1 MGTET
6 NATASGAGRNFFR
19 AVLRKGQLEIRM
31 GCVVL
36 FLVFCLSIGSPYF
49 MTVNNILNVMDQC
62 VVVGI
67 VSLGATLVI
76 LTAGIDL
83 SVGSVL
89 AVSGVVLGMSF
100 GPLGVYGA
108 VAACLVSGMICGL
121 ISGLLVT
128 WAGLAPFVATLGMM
142 AIARSQAYVL
152 SGARS
157 FSTIPSEIDWLGT
170 ATMAFGVPFSFI
182 CLVVLYCLVWA
193 FLTRTKAG
201 RCIYAIGSN
210 EEAAR
215 VAGISV
221 LKYKTFCYVA
231 SGFFCALASLF
242 LAGRIL
248 SIDPIAGMAL
258 ELDTIAAVVIGG
270 ASLMGGRG
278 SIIGTFLG
286 VIIMVLIR
294 NGLNLIGVDPY
305 WQGTAIGSVIV
316 AALLLDRF
324 FHNRTVRQR

>member
-1 MGTET
+1 MSSNSTGN
-6 NATASGAGRNFFR
+6 NAFKALLQKS
-19 AVLRKGQLEIRM
+19 QLELRM
-31 GCVVL
+31 LSVVL
-36 FLVFCLSIGSPYF
+36 FLVFCLSLSSPYF
-49 MTVNNILNVMDQC
+49 LTVNNILNVMDQC

-100 GPLGVYGA
+100 GPLGVFGA
-108 VAACLVSGMICGL
+108 IIASLVAGMVCGM

-157 FSTIPSEIDWLGT
+157 FSTIPSEIEWVGSAML
-170 ATMAFGVPFSFI
+170 FGLPFSFL
-182 CLVVLYCLVWA
+182 CLLVLYALVWI
-193 FLTRTKAG
+193 FLNRTKAG

-215 VAGISV
+215 VAGIAV
-221 LKYKTFCYVA
+221 AKYKTLCYVA
-231 SGFFCALASLF
+231 SGMFCAIASLF

-248 SIDPIAGMAL
+248 SIDPIAGTML

-278 SIIGTFLG
+278 SIVGTFFG
-286 VIIMVLIR
+286 VVIMVLIR
-294 NGLNLIGVDPY
+294 NGLNLMGVDPY

-324 FHNRTVRQR
+324 FRRRAALKA

>member
-1 MGTET
+1 MGIEA
-6 NATASGAGRNFFR
+6 NATASGVGTNFFR
-19 AVLRKGQLEIRM
+19 ALIRKGQLEIRM
-31 GCVVL
+31 LGVVL
-36 FLVFCLSIGSPYF
+36 FLVFCLSIGSPFF

-108 VAACLVSGMICGL
+108 VIACLIAGMICGL

-157 FSTIPSEIDWLGT
+157 FSTIPPEIDWLGS
-170 ATMAFGVPFSFI
+170 AMVSGVPLSFI

-221 LKYKTFCYVA
+221 MKYKTLCYVA
-231 SGFFCALASLF
+231 SGFFSALASLF

-248 SIDPIAGMAL
+248 SIDPIAGTAL

-278 SIIGTFLG
+278 SIVGTFLG

-316 AALLLDRF
+316 AALLLDRI
-324 FHNRTVRQR
+324 FHKRAVRQS

>member
-1 MGTET
+1 MSLNSTGK
-6 NATASGAGRNFFR
+6 NMLKS
-19 AVLRKGQLEIRM
+19 LLQKGQLELRM
-31 GCVVL
+31 LSVVL
-36 FLVFCLSIGSPYF
+36 FLVFCLSLTSPYF
-49 MTVNNILNVMDQC
+49 LTVNNILNVMDQC

-89 AVSGVVLGMSF
+89 AVAGVVLGMSF

-108 VAACLVSGMICGL
+108 IAASLVAGMVCGM

-157 FSTIPSEIDWLGT
+157 FSTIPPEIEWVGS
-170 ATMAFGVPFSFI
+170 AMVFGLPFSFL
-182 CLVVLYCLVWA
+182 CLLVLYAIVWV
-193 FLTRTKAG
+193 FLNRTKAG

-221 LKYKTFCYVA
+221 MKYKTFCYVA
-231 SGFFCALASLF
+231 SGFFCAIASLF

-248 SIDPIAGMAL
+248 SIDPIAGTML

-278 SIIGTFLG
+278 SIVGTFFG
-286 VIIMVLIR
+286 VVIMVLIR
-294 NGLNLIGVDPY
+294 NGLNLMGVDPY

-324 FHNRTVRQR
+324 FRRRAALRS

>member
-1 MGTET
+1 MSSNSTGN
-6 NATASGAGRNFFR
+6 NAFKALLQKS
-19 AVLRKGQLEIRM
+19 QLELRM
-31 GCVVL
+31 LSVVL
-36 FLVFCLSIGSPYF
+36 FLVFCLSLSSPYF
-49 MTVNNILNVMDQC
+49 LTVNNILNVMDQC

-89 AVSGVVLGMSF
+89 AVAGVVLGMSF
-100 GPLGVYGA
+100 APLGVFGA
-108 VAACLVSGMICGL
+108 IIASLVAGMVCGM

-157 FSTIPSEIDWLGT
+157 FSTIPPEIEWIGS
-170 ATMAFGVPFSFI
+170 AMVFGLPFSFL
-182 CLVVLYCLVWA
+182 CLLVLYALVWL
-193 FLTRTKAG
+193 FLNRTKAG

-215 VAGISV
+215 VAGIAV
-221 LKYKTFCYVA
+221 GKYKTLCYVA
-231 SGFFCALASLF
+231 SGMFCAIASLF

-248 SIDPIAGMAL
+248 SIDPIAGTML

-278 SIIGTFLG
+278 SIVGTFFG
-286 VIIMVLIR
+286 VVIMVLIR
-294 NGLNLIGVDPY
+294 NGLNLMGVDPY

-324 FHNRTVRQR
+324 FRRRAALKA

>member
-1 MGTET
+1 MNSTGK
-6 NATASGAGRNFFR
+6 NMLKS
-19 AVLRKGQLEIRM
+19 LLQKGQLELRM
-31 GCVVL
+31 LSVVL
-36 FLVFCLSIGSPYF
+36 FLVFCLSLTSPYF
-49 MTVNNILNVMDQC
+49 LTVNNILNVMDQC

-89 AVSGVVLGMSF
+89 AVAGVVLGMSF

-108 VAACLVSGMICGL
+108 IAASLVAGMVCGM

-157 FSTIPSEIDWLGT
+157 FSTIPPEIEWVGS
-170 ATMAFGVPFSFI
+170 AMVFGLPFSFL
-182 CLVVLYCLVWA
+182 CLLVLYAIVWV
-193 FLTRTKAG
+193 FLNRTKAG

-221 LKYKTFCYVA
+221 MKYKTFCYVA
-231 SGFFCALASLF
+231 SGFFCAIASLF

-248 SIDPIAGMAL
+248 SIDPIAGTML

-278 SIIGTFLG
+278 SIVGTFFG
-286 VIIMVLIR
+286 VVIMVLIR
-294 NGLNLIGVDPY
+294 NGLNLMGVDPY

-324 FHNRTVRQR
+324 FRRRAALRS

>member
-1 MGTET
+1 MSSNSTGN
-6 NATASGAGRNFFR
+6 NAFKALLQKS
-19 AVLRKGQLEIRM
+19 QLELRM
-31 GCVVL
+31 LSVVL
-36 FLVFCLSIGSPYF
+36 FLVFCLSLTSPYF
-49 MTVNNILNVMDQC
+49 LTVNNILNVMDQC
-62 VVVGI
+62 VVVGV

-89 AVSGVVLGMSF
+89 AVAGVVLGMSF
-100 GPLGVYGA
+100 EPLGVYGA
-108 VAACLVSGMICGL
+108 IAASLVAGMVCGM

-157 FSTIPSEIDWLGT
+157 FSTIPPEIEWVGS
-170 ATMAFGVPFSFI
+170 AMVFGLPFSFL
-182 CLVVLYCLVWA
+182 CLLALYAVVWL
-193 FLTRTKAG
+193 FLNRTKAG

-215 VAGISV
+215 VAGIAV
-221 LKYKTFCYVA
+221 GKYKTFCYVA
-231 SGFFCALASLF
+231 SGMFCAIASLF

-248 SIDPIAGMAL
+248 SIDPIAGTML
-258 ELDTIAAVVIGG
+258 ELDTIAAMVIGG
-270 ASLMGGRG
+270 SSLMGGRG
-278 SIIGTFLG
+278 SIVGTFFG
-286 VIIMVLIR
+286 VVIMVLIR
-294 NGLNLIGVDPY
+294 NGLNLMGVDPY

-324 FHNRTVRQR
+324 FRRRAALRA